1 MLSKSEYEYHLWRR
15 DTVAQ
20 ILRGDSVHHVIYQG
34 HKGKYIDK
42 KLHWQFCTF
51 WQGFLDNN
59 LEQMQNAI
67 VCTVKNYPNQLT
79 MRNCLSMEE
88 ISYILLYVEKKLT
101 VHPDKWQEEYAQ
113 IRFLLNY
120 VERMFDSE
128 EIVEIYG
135 RAVYVFGTYMDTPD
149 INEKILF
156 YKKAIEL
163 KRRI

>member
-1 MLSKSEYEYHLWRR
+1 
-15 DTVAQ
+15 
-20 ILRGDSVHHVIYQG
+20 
-34 HKGKYIDK
+34 
-42 KLHWQFCTF
+42 
-51 WQGFLDNN
+51 
-59 LEQMQNAI
+59 MQNAI

-101 VHPDKWQEEYAQ
+101 VRPDKWQEEYAQ

-135 RAVYVFGTYMDTPD
+135 RAVYVLEH
-149 INEKILF
+149 IWIHRILTKRF
-156 YKKAIEL
+156 YSIKKQSN
-163 KRRI
+163 